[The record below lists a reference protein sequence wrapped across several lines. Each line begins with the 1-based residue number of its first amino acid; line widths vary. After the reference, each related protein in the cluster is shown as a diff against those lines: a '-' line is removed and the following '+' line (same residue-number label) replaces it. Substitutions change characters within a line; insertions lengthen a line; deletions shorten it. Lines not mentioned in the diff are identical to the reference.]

1 MFSYKID
8 HLLDEEK
15 CYRHLIELL
24 HGGNLC
30 CPACKCEQ
38 KRVHSYRRAPVLLY
52 QCKGC
57 GKFFNVFTRSVFQGT
72 HYACSVVV
80 MLLRG
85 VAQGVSTAQ
94 LSKELGLDYSNLL
107 KLRHQL
113 QENAYENLP
122 IEPLADQVTET
133 DEMFQ
138 NAGEKGKPH
147 PLPKDPPRRRANK
160 KKGMA
165 LIKTTAPRL

>member
-1 MFSYKID
+1 MFSYKLD

-15 CYRHLIELL
+15 CCGHLIELL
-24 HGGNLC
+24 HGGNVC
-30 CPACKCEQ
+30 CPTCKSDQ
-38 KRVHSYRRAPVLLY
+38 KRVHSYGRAPILLY

-57 GKFFNVFTRSVFQGT
+57 GKFFNLFTRTLFQGT

-85 VAQGVSTAQ
+85 IAQGVSTAQ

-107 KLRHQL
+107 KLRHQM

-122 IEPLADQVTET
+122 IGALADRVTET

-147 PLPKDPPRRRANK
+147 PLPNDPPRRRANK
-160 KKGMA
+160 KKDMA
-165 LIKTTAPRL
+165 PI

>member
-15 CYRHLIELL
+15 CHRHLIELM
-24 HGGNLC
+24 HKGNLC
-30 CPACKCEQ
+30 CPVCKSTQ
-38 KRVHSYRRAPVLLY
+38 KRVHSYQRAPVLLY
-52 QCKGC
+52 QCKSC
-57 GKFFNVFTRSVFQGT
+57 GKFFNLFTHTVFQGT

-85 VAQGVSTAQ
+85 IAQGVSTAQ

-122 IEPLADQVTET
+122 IEPLTDQVTET

-138 NAGEKGKPH
+138 NAGEKGKLH
-147 PLPKDPPRRRANK
+147 ALPNDPPRRRANK
-160 KKGMA
+160 KKDMA
-165 LIKTTAPRL
+165 LIKTTGLPL